1 MGNETRT
8 QIQTAGGRQRLL
20 PSLAVLSALI
30 VCKGLLY
37 GTALLA
43 IIGVSA
49 DIPLGPWAAAVD
61 IAVII
66 VVLTFWFSRRRH
78 GMLWP
83 TLLALLGALLVIGR
97 MHGPVP
103 VELEWMGLVLLLVAA
118 VIDWQAG
125 KRNRMS

>member
-1 MGNETRT
+1 M
-8 QIQTAGGRQRLL
+8 
-20 PSLAVLSALI
+20 AVLSALI

-43 IIGVSA
+43 IIGVSV
-49 DIPLGPWAAAVD
+49 DIPPGPWAAAVD
-61 IAVII
+61 IAVILA
-66 VVLTFWFSRRRH
+66 VATFWFSRRRH

-83 TLLALLGALLVIGR
+83 TLLAVVGALLVIGR
-97 MHGPVP
+97 MHGPAP

-118 VIDWQAG
+118 AIDWEAG